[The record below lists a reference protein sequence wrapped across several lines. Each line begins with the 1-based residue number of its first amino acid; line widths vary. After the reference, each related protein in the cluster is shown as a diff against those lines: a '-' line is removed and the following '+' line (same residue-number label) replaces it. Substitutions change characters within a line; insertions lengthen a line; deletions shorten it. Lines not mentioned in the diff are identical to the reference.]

1 MLEVEYI
8 LWLLSSKEEEG
19 DDQFETDEELTSN
32 DKDDVDGY
40 VVDKL
45 CTDIVSSDNENKAC
59 MYSLEQL
66 LSFSSLLKLC
76 GDVQKLR

>member
-1 MLEVEYI
+1 MEYI
-8 LWLLSSKEEEG
+8 LWLLSSKEEED
-19 DDQFETDEELTSN
+19 DDQFETDEELTSD
-32 DKDDVDGY
+32 DKDNVDGY

-45 CTDIVSSDNENKAC
+45 CTDSVSSDNENKAC

-76 GDVQKLR
+76 GDVQNLR